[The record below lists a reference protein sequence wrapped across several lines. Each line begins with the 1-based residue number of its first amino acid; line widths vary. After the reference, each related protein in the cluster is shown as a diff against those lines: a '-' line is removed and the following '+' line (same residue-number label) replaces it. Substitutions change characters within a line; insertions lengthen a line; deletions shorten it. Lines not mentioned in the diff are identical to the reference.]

1 MKKKNKGQFKKGLI
15 PWNKGLKGVY
25 KLSEETRRKISEG
38 LKGRIPWNKGKH
50 LSQETRAKISA
61 SNMGRDSPPRA
72 GALNGM
78 YGKQHSTQT
87 KLKISAAMTRFW
99 KHSQRKKL

>member
-1 MKKKNKGQFKKGLI
+1 
-15 PWNKGLKGVY
+15 
-25 KLSEETRRKISEG
+25 
-38 LKGRIPWNKGKH
+38 
-50 LSQETRAKISA
+50 
-61 SNMGRDSPPRA
+61 MGRDSPSRA